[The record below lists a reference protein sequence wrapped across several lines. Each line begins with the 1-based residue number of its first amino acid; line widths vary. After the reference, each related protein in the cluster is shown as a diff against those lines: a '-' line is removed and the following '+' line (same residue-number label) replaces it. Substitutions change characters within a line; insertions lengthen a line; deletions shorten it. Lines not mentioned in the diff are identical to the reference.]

1 MIVWIYQHITQGLFK
16 RMSSVNLF
24 SLTLPSAQPPR
35 DIYFCIRL
43 SQTER
48 AAISNLAE
56 RLHLPASTL
65 ARHVLLQAIDHFNR
79 VEEAAVEA

>member
-1 MIVWIYQHITQGLFK
+1 MP
-16 RMSSVNLF
+16 SVNLF
-24 SLTLPSAQPPR
+24 PLTLPAAQPPR

-48 AAISNLAE
+48 AAISKLAE

-65 ARHVLLQAIDHFNR
+65 ARHVLLQAIDHLSG
-79 VEEAAVEA
+79 VEEVGIEA

>member
-1 MIVWIYQHITQGLFK
+1 MP
-16 RMSSVNLF
+16 SVNLF
-24 SLTLPSAQPPR
+24 PLTLPPAQPPR

-48 AAISNLAE
+48 AAINALAE

-65 ARHVLLQAIDHFNR
+65 ARHILLQAIDHLNS
-79 VEEAAVEA
+79 VEEAAVGA

>member
-1 MIVWIYQHITQGLFK
+1 MP
-16 RMSSVNLF
+16 SVNLF
-24 SLTLPSAQPPR
+24 PLTLPPAQPPR

-48 AAISNLAE
+48 AAISELAE

-65 ARHVLLQAIDHFNR
+65 ARHILLQAIDHLNS
-79 VEEAAVEA
+79 VEEAAVGA

>member
-1 MIVWIYQHITQGLFK
+1 ML
-16 RMSSVNLF
+16 SVNLLP
-24 SLTLPSAQPPR
+24 LTLPPAQPPR

-48 AAISNLAE
+48 TAISELAE

-65 ARHVLLQAIDHFNR
+65 ARHILLQAVDHLNG

>member
-1 MIVWIYQHITQGLFK
+1 
-16 RMSSVNLF
+16 MSSVNLF
-24 SLTLPSAQPPR
+24 SLTLPPAQPPR

-56 RLHLPASTL
+56 RLRLPASTL
-65 ARHVLLQAIDHFNR
+65 ARHILLQAVNHLEGI
-79 VEEAAVEA
+79 EEAAVEA

>member
-1 MIVWIYQHITQGLFK
+1 MP
-16 RMSSVNLF
+16 SVNLF
-24 SLTLPSAQPPR
+24 PITLPPSQPPR

-48 AAISNLAE
+48 TVISELAE

-65 ARHVLLQAIDHFNR
+65 ARHILLQAVNHLNG
-79 VEEAAVEA
+79 VGEAAVEA

>member
-1 MIVWIYQHITQGLFK
+1 ML
-16 RMSSVNLF
+16 SVNLLP
-24 SLTLPSAQPPR
+24 LTRPPAQPPR

-43 SQTER
+43 TQTER
-48 AAISNLAE
+48 TAISELAE

-65 ARHVLLQAIDHFNR
+65 ARHILLQAVDHLNS

>member
-1 MIVWIYQHITQGLFK
+1 MPSI
-16 RMSSVNLF
+16 NLF
-24 SLTLPSAQPPR
+24 PLTLPPAQPPR

-48 AAISNLAE
+48 TAISALAE

-65 ARHVLLQAIDHFNR
+65 SRHILLQAIDHLNG
-79 VEEAAVEA
+79 VEESAIEA

>member
-1 MIVWIYQHITQGLFK
+1 MT
-16 RMSSVNLF
+16 SVNLF
-24 SLTLPSAQPPR
+24 PLTLPPAQPPR

-48 AAISNLAE
+48 TAINTLAE

-65 ARHVLLQAIDHFNR
+65 ARHILLQAVDHLNS
-79 VEEAAVEA
+79 VEEAAVGA

>member
-1 MIVWIYQHITQGLFK
+1 MP
-16 RMSSVNLF
+16 SVNQF
-24 SLTLPSAQPPR
+24 SLILSPAQPPR

-48 AAISNLAE
+48 TAIRALAE

-65 ARHVLLQAIDHFNR
+65 ARHVLLQAIDHLNG